1 MGELES
7 LRQRIDTLEE
17 KVDALL
23 EVVNHLVEVI
33 YEPEFVKKIDKLV
46 KNGKTD
52 KQ

>member
-23 EVVNHLVEVI
+23 GVVNHLIETV
-33 YEPEFVKKIDKLV
+33 YMPEFIEKIDKLV